1 MVAKAVVVFFVA
13 LLPYLVG
20 VWGLYESKLATPEL
34 LWLYRDQ
41 ADSFRRARSALGTAA
56 TPQEK
61 RDVLVELGRR
71 STMQNLVWVVH
82 RYHREHQPP
91 S

>member
-1 MVAKAVVVFFVA
+1 MAKGVVIFFVA

-41 ADSFRRARSALGTAA
+41 ADSLRRAQTALRAASSAE
-56 TPQEK
+56 EK
-61 RDVLVELGRR
+61 RAILIELGRR
-71 STMQNLVWVVH
+71 STMQNLLWVVH